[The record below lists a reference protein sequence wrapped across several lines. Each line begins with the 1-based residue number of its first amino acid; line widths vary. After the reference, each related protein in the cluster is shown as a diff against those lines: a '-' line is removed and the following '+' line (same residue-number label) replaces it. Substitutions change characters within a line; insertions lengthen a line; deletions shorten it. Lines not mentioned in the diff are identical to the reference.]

1 MNKLSVDKKVAV
13 VTALVEGCSV
23 RSTSR
28 LTGAA
33 KGTIPR
39 ILEEVGTAC
48 AAFQDAVIRNVK
60 AERVQVDEIWSFV
73 GCKQKN
79 VTVEKMERALCGDAW
94 TFAAIEAQSKLVIC
108 WLVGR
113 RDAGCATE
121 FLQDVASRLANRVQL
136 TTDGHKMYLTAV
148 VDAFADDIDYA
159 QLVKVFGN
167 DPERQKRTA
176 RRNVLGPRKKPSS
189 VRRIRRT
196 SAPAISSA
204 KTSR

>member
-1 MNKLSVDKKVAV
+1 MNKLSMDKKVAV

-28 LTGAA
+28 LTGVA
-33 KGTIPR
+33 KGTILR

-136 TTDGHKMYLTAV
+136 TTDGHKMYLNAV
-148 VDAFADDIDYA
+148 VDAFADDIYYA

-167 DPERQKRTA
+167 DPEGQKRYSPA
-176 RRNVLGPRKKPSS
+176 QCLGTKKE
-189 VRRIRRT
+189 
-196 SAPAISSA
+196 AL
-204 KTSR
+204 